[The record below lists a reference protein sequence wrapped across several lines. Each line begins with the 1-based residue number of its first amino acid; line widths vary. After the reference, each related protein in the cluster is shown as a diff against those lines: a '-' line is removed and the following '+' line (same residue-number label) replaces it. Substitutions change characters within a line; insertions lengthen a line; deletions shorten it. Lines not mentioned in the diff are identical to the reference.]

1 MKERTGF
8 KFRIYPD
15 GEQQRLFRRT
25 AGCCR
30 LVYNL
35 CLEQK
40 RLERHRSEP
49 RRLSAVD
56 QNNQLPELK
65 AALPYLREVPHHCL
79 QQAVIDLHRA
89 YANFFKG
96 HAKYPKPRRK
106 YRDESFRFPDP
117 KQIRFK
123 DGAIFLP
130 KAGWVRMVAH
140 RDILGTVKNVTVSP
154 SGDHWYVSIQTERE
168 VEEVSLPADP
178 VEVGLDLGVVKPI
191 VLSDGTEYD
200 LVRLSEKDRR
210 KQANLQRIVARRKRG
225 SRNHA
230 KAQRGLRRFMAK
242 VARRRRDAKHKATA
256 DIVRRA
262 DVVYMEDLKVANLT
276 ASARGTV
283 EEPGSNVAQKAGLN
297 RSILDVSP
305 GETRMQLEY
314 KTRRRG
320 GVVVYVNPAYTSQ
333 RCAECGHVEADNRPD
348 RDTFECLSCGHAACA
363 DRNAA
368 RNILHLGRTARAGGL
383 PVLACGSNP
392 VAGRKQ
398 EDEGSSQDVVETA
411 D

>member
-1 MKERTGF
+1 M
-8 KFRIYPD
+8 
-15 GEQQRLFRRT
+15 
-25 AGCCR
+25 
-30 LVYNL
+30 
-35 CLEQK
+35 
-40 RLERHRSEP
+40 
-49 RRLSAVD
+49 
-56 QNNQLPELK
+56 
-65 AALPYLREVPHHCL
+65 
-79 QQAVIDLHRA
+79 
-89 YANFFKG
+89 
-96 HAKYPKPRRK
+96 
-106 YRDESFRFPDP
+106 
-117 KQIRFK
+117 
-123 DGAIFLP
+123 
-130 KAGWVRMVAH
+130 
-140 RDILGTVKNVTVSP
+140 
-154 SGDHWYVSIQTERE
+154 
-168 VEEVSLPADP
+168 
-178 VEVGLDLGVVKPI
+178 KPI

-200 LVRLSEKDRR
+200 LMRMTDKEKR
-210 KQANLQRIVARRKRG
+210 KEANLQRNVARRKRG

-256 DIVRRA
+256 AIVRRA

-305 GETRMQLEY
+305 GETRMQIEY

-333 RCAECGHVEADNRPD
+333 RCSECGHVEAGNRPT
-348 RDTFECLSCGHAACA
+348 RDDFLCVSCGHAACA
-363 DRNAA
+363 DHNAA
-368 RNILHLGRTARAGGL
+368 RNMLYLGRTARAGGL